1 MEAPTKRNASMDWLF
16 GNRLTGDELAIHLAA
31 RPPRW
36 VSNSRQALR
45 LVILA
50 VLSVSLFDREGR
62 VPIIG
67 PWIAQTLAEYLIAIG
82 CMLLIAASEW
92 FDERR
97 VAAIR
102 KQRQTAGWPQT

>member
-1 MEAPTKRNASMDWLF
+1 MEWLF
-16 GNRLTGDELAIHLAA
+16 GKRLVGDELAVHLAA

-45 LVILA
+45 LIILA

-67 PWIAQTLAEYLIAIG
+67 PWIAQTQAEYLIALG
-82 CMLLIAASEW
+82 CILLIAASEW

-102 KQRQTAGWPQT
+102 KQRQAPHWPET